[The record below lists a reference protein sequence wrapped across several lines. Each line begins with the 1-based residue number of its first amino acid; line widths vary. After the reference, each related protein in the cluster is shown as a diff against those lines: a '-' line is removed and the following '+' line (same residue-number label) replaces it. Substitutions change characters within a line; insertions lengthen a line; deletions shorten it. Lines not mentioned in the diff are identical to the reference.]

1 MEFVEP
7 EDEPGH
13 FRNPLPPDDRLWRH
27 PSELGASELDESGLG
42 GLFGAGLAGAGTS
55 SSSSDSLGHRTADE
69 LVKASVS
76 DEARP
81 SMWMVAAVSAVSAGL
96 LASGLALVVVGLMGS
111 NDLRPAIERQMEP
124 RPIDAVIPGGVV
136 GVAGQARAAVAQVR
150 LDGQATVAG
159 SGVIFRSDGHML
171 TSASVVGGATSV
183 RVMLDSGREV
193 GGRVVGSDPDTDTA
207 VIKLEGDGP
216 YPTAVLGTADD
227 LMMGQQVVAIGWPVG
242 LVGGP
247 SVTVGVISALHRSV
261 RRGPDGGMLFDLVQT
276 DARVPTGWPGGAL
289 LDSSG
294 SVIGITTS
302 VGTNGT
308 GTGASPASATV
319 AVSDT
324 GGFGFAVPI
333 DLARA
338 VAEQIITSG
347 RVTGVWLGVQGT
359 DLDWVSAA
367 RLSVAGGA
375 MVGEVMSGSPAERAG
390 LSTGDIIVG
399 LDGTPVTSMGQLVAA
414 LRRRQAGHTVRVDI
428 VRDQQPMSMVV
439 VLVER
444 PTPA

>member
-1 MEFVEP
+1 
-7 EDEPGH
+7 
-13 FRNPLPPDDRLWRH
+13 
-27 PSELGASELDESGLG
+27 
-42 GLFGAGLAGAGTS
+42 
-55 SSSSDSLGHRTADE
+55 
-69 LVKASVS
+69 
-76 DEARP
+76 
-81 SMWMVAAVSAVSAGL
+81 
-96 LASGLALVVVGLMGS
+96 
-111 NDLRPAIERQMEP
+111 
-124 RPIDAVIPGGVV
+124 
-136 GVAGQARAAVAQVR
+136 VR

-159 SGVIFRSDGHML
+159 SGVIFRSDGHLL
-171 TSASVVGGATSV
+171 TSAAVVGDATSV
-183 RVMLDSGREV
+183 RVILDSGREV

-207 VIKLEGDGP
+207 VVKLEGDGP
-216 YPTAVLGTADD
+216 FPTAVLGTADD
-227 LMMGQQVVAIGWPVG
+227 LRVGQQVVALGWPVG

-261 RRGPDGGMLFDLVQT
+261 PRGAGGGMLFDMVQT

-302 VGTNGT
+302 VGTIGT
-308 GTGASPASATV
+308 GTGTGTGGAAGPSTV

-338 VAEQIITSG
+338 IADQIITSG
-347 RVTGVWLGVQGT
+347 RVTGVWLGVQGS

-367 RLSVAGGA
+367 RLSVPGGA
-375 MVGEVMSGSPAERAG
+375 LVGEVMSGSPADRAG
-390 LSTGDIIVG
+390 LSASDIVVG
-399 LDGTPVTSMGQLVAA
+399 LDGAPVTSMGQLVAA
-414 LRRRQAGHTVRVDI
+414 LRRHRAGDTVRVDL